1 MDYPACSTPHVSPW
15 TAGQAC
21 PRPVRSG
28 PKYEQTPISGT
39 IVYKNIYCPWPSQ
52 TKVWRTGTTLGSG
65 PCDRG
70 SNPQSRLPFLF
81 ELKHVIHMYKIFNT

>member
-1 MDYPACSTPHVSPW
+1 MKDRDFTKKSGKRINVSPW

-28 PKYEQTPISGT
+28 PKYEQTPSSGI

-52 TKVWRTGTTLGSG
+52 TKVWRTVRRLVLVLVTAVRIPNRASFFVRIKA
-65 PCDRG
+65 CDTY
-70 SNPQSRLPFLF
+70 
-81 ELKHVIHMYKIFNT
+81 V